1 MGCID
6 AIFTKVNPSFSVDMS
21 RLDTS
26 GELSIGRVDKTIFS
40 LSEAETS
47 VTLNPSR
54 VNKALNIICTMIC
67 SIEDAFYMEV
77 EDKLIWLTEY
87 NDYSDDIEIRANVKW
102 IIV

>member
-6 AIFTKVNPSFSVDMS
+6 AIFTRVNPSFSVDMS
-21 RLDTS
+21 RLDAS
-26 GELSIGRVDKTIFS
+26 GELSIGRVDKTLLSI
-40 LSEAETS
+40 SEAETS
-47 VTLNPSR
+47 VVLNPSR

-102 IIV
+102 TIV